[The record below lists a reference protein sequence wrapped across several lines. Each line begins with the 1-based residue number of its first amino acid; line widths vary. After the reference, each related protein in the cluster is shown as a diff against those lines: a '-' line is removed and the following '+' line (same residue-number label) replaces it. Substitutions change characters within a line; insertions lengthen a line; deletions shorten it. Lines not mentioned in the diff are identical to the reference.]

1 MVEYRDFLN
10 KMSVSDIKKLIKAYM
25 ADVKITMSKKNKKQ
39 LIDILLEHTDLINGE
54 ITTKKIEIDIDD
66 IINEKEV
73 KKEKK

>member
-66 IINEKEV
+66 IINEKE
-73 KKEKK
+73 KKHIF